1 MKLRGFAFFML
12 VFGLSIFSVDA
23 IVQTAA
29 KRMFFSDFTNGS
41 VLFKDGTK
49 TAAMLNY
56 DTFEEQMIFKNGNEI
71 MALAS
76 PELISSIKINDHVF
90 EWLEGDI
97 FLEKIDNPSVLIYKR
112 NRNQLMSKGKGTAF
126 GGVSNTSSVQPVN
139 NLPRGYDKQGTELS
153 VNEDFELMPD
163 NVYYTKGK
171 TGFRSLASSK
181 QFCKAFGGDKKDVTK
196 YIQTNKMNLQN
207 VDDVLQVI
215 EYCTNNR

>member
-12 VFGLSIFSVDA
+12 VIGLSISSVDA
-23 IVQTAA
+23 LAQTAGS
-29 KRMFFSDFTNGS
+29 RMFFSDFTNGT

-49 TAAMLNY
+49 TTALLNY

-76 PELISSIKINDHVF
+76 PELISSIEIHDHTF
-90 EWLEGDI
+90 EWLEGDV
-97 FLEKIDNPSVLIYKR
+97 FLEKIETESVLIYKR

-153 VNEDFELMPD
+153 VNEDFDLISD
-163 NVYYTKGK
+163 NLFYTKEK
-171 TGFRSLASSK
+171 TGFKSLASPK
-181 QFCKAFGGDKKDVTK
+181 QFCKTFGGDKKEVTK
-196 YIQTNKMNLQN
+196 YIQTEKLNLQN
-207 VDDVLQVI
+207 VNDVIKVI
-215 EYCTNNR
+215 EYCKNNQ